1 MALKWSPEPFHRKV
15 ERLAGISPFGSARRA
30 FIEGHH
36 YIRTYFPLD
45 VDDLLGS
52 KQMFR
57 AVDVAPEPGSFLGEL
72 AAVGKREHLK
82 APGIRKNRAVPPLE
96 TVEASGLA

>member
-1 MALKWSPEPFHRKV
+1 
-15 ERLAGISPFGSARRA
+15 
-30 FIEGHH
+30 
-36 YIRTYFPLD
+36 
-45 VDDLLGS
+45 
-52 KQMFR
+52 MFR